1 MKGEQDRTAVI
12 YCRVSSNEQVKGT
25 SLAMQEKLCREYAER
40 QELEVLKVYVEEG
53 ESAKSANRTEFQKAL
68 AQCVDKRQTVDQ
80 FIVYKLDRFAR
91 NQDDHVIV
99 KTMLTKHN
107 TKLRSVTEP
116 IDETPIGRAMEGVL
130 SVFAEFDNNVR
141 AQRSKSGMEERVK
154 SGVWVWS
161 APIGYKRL
169 VKGGNLIIDE
179 DFAMYVRMAFTE
191 WSKGTYSYRKLS
203 EYLFERGFRSKS
215 GKKIYQQTI
224 EKIIRNQIY
233 YGQIKAFDMEVKGAF
248 EPIVSEELF
257 YKCQPNNHK
266 KVALTKREANNPKFP
281 LKKLMKCS
289 HCGAS
294 LTGSSSTGRMGK
306 KYPYYH
312 HHKQDCSYA
321 MSHSKESVETNFKG
335 FLGKISPSHKQ
346 YEALFKRIVLDVWQ
360 TNYKRLDADN
370 ERVRREI
377 KSLEEDRQK
386 VFDAHRNG
394 VYDDLE
400 FMDQK
405 NYLNAKVR
413 EKKLLLEEKQVE
425 ELNMESAL
433 NYCFEF
439 VRDSAQTW
447 SYLEK
452 YPDYRARFQQMI
464 FPENISYDGKKFGT
478 TELALVYKLKD
489 VYDADSSSLVTQMG
503 QSWNQLVK
511 EMQEWEVFGKS
522 LYKLQNS

>member
-1 MKGEQDRTAVI
+1 MNDTQDKTAVI

-40 QELEVLKVYVEEG
+40 QGLDVLKIYVEEG
-53 ESAKSANRTEFQKAL
+53 ESAKTADRTEFQKAL
-68 AQCVDKRQTVDQ
+68 AQCADKKQPVDQ

-91 NQDDHVIV
+91 NQDDHAIV
-99 KTMLTKHN
+99 KIMLKKHN

-161 APIGYKRL
+161 APYGYRRL
-169 VKGGNLIIDE
+169 IKGGNLIIDE
-179 DFAMYVRMAFTE
+179 AVAPYIKMAFEE
-191 WSKGTYSYRKLS
+191 WSKGAYSYRKLS
-203 EYLFERGFRSKS
+203 EYLNERGFRSKS

-224 EKIIRNQIY
+224 EKIIRNPIY
-233 YGQIKAFDMEVKGAF
+233 YGQIRAFGLDVKGGF

-257 YKCQPNNHK
+257 YKCQPNNHR
-266 KVALTKREANNPKFP
+266 KVATTKREATNPKFP
-281 LKKLMKCS
+281 LKKLIKCS

-312 HHKQDCSYA
+312 HHRQDCEYAISYPKA
-321 MSHSKESVETNFKG
+321 DMEKRFSEYVR
-335 FLGKISPSHKQ
+335 KISPDHRQ

-370 ERVRREI
+370 GRVRREI
-377 KSLEEDRQK
+377 ESLEQDRQK

-405 NYLNAKVR
+405 NYLNARIR
-413 EKKLLLEEKQVE
+413 EKKSLLEEKEIE

-447 SYLEK
+447 AYLEK
-452 YPDYRARFQQMI
+452 YPVHRARFQKMI
-464 FPENISYDGKKFGT
+464 FPADISFDGEKFGT
-478 TELALVYKLKD
+478 TELALVYRLKE
-489 VYDADSSSLVTQMG
+489 VYDADSSNLVIPRG
-503 QSWNQLVK
+503 I
-511 EMQEWEVFGKS
+511 EPRFHG
-522 LYKLQNS
+522 